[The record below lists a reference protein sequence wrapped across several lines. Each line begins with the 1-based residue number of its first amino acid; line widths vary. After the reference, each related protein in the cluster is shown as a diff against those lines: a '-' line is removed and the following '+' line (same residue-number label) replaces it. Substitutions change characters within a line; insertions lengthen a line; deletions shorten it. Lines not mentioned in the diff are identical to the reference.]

1 MNEEQK
7 FEVGD
12 LVKLQSWIDY
22 RPIESINDGYIS
34 FVDNSLLGDYKR
46 IAWYNTYNH
55 KFTKYVEKENEMQ
68 NTESK
73 KDMQE
78 NKTEDTF
85 KVGDVVWCMIYGKG
99 VVKNIAGQ
107 YTTYPVVVD
116 FENGVHL
123 VTYTHDG
130 KVSSSAQRTLFFSE
144 PKIKVLTTRPF
155 TPTLVG
161 KKVFV
166 EMKFGFS
173 TSFKVIGEDHE
184 VLICEENC
192 VHYKY
197 RIKELY
203 ILGENV
209 VNYIK

>member
-1 MNEEQK
+1 MNEEQE

-46 IAWYNTYNH
+46 IAWYNTYKH
-55 KFTKYVEKENEMQ
+55 KFIKYLEKENEMQ
-68 NTESK
+68 NNESK

-85 KVGDVVWCMIYGKG
+85 KVGDVVWCLIYGKG
-99 VVKNIAGQ
+99 VVKNIVGE

-116 FENGVHL
+116 FENGVHI

-130 KVSSSAQRTLFFSE
+130 KVSSSA
-144 PKIKVLTTRPF
+144 
-155 TPTLVG
+155 
-161 KKVFV
+161 
-166 EMKFGFS
+166 
-173 TSFKVIGEDHE
+173 
-184 VLICEENC
+184 
-192 VHYKY
+192 
-197 RIKELY
+197 
-203 ILGENV
+203 
-209 VNYIK
+209 

>member
-12 LVKLQSWIDY
+12 LVKLQSWTDY
-22 RPIESINDGYIS
+22 RPIESINDEYIC
-34 FVDNSLLGDYKR
+34 FVNAET
-46 IAWYNTYNH
+46 IQWYNTFNH

-68 NTESK
+68 NAESK

-78 NKTEDTF
+78 NKNEDTF
-85 KVGDVVWCMIYGKG
+85 KVGDVVWCVIYGKG
-99 VVKNIAGQ
+99 GVKTIVSQ

-116 FENGVHL
+116 FENEMSRA
-123 VTYTHDG
+123 YTHDG
-130 KVSSSAQRTLFFSE
+130 KVYSSAQRTLFFSE
-144 PKIKVLTTRPF
+144 PKIEALTTRPF

-166 EMKFGFS
+166 EKKSGFS
-173 TSFKVIGEDHE
+173 ASFKVISEDHE
-184 VLICEENC
+184 VLICEENF
-192 VHYKY
+192 VHYKN
-197 RIKELY
+197 RIEELY

-209 VNYIK
+209 VNSIK